1 MFWIISAILVAIA
14 LAFILPA
21 LFKSDASQDATREQN
36 ISIAREQL
44 LELEH
49 RYEKGGIDKEG
60 YQSSKDELELALFN
74 DLKDT
79 DAIPSDSINKSGSSS
94 VSTWLILLLIP
105 LIAVPAYL
113 QLGNLKFTTH
123 FDPKMVAQE
132 AAISTMPLKADG
144 TPDVEKIAENLKAE
158 MNANPTDPKGWF
170 MLGRT
175 YMMLN
180 RFSEAA
186 SSFDKSLSLR
196 PELAETKLALADALS
211 MNNNGQLIGRP
222 RTLVGEALSAEPTNI
237 TALWLSGMAAS
248 QEGEYSEAIKH
259 WNNVLP
265 LIKDKPEEVA
275 AVEGLITEAKSRLGA
290 TDQNKVS
297 KPSSDTVSQTE
308 EKKDTKVAEV
318 KVSVS
323 LSNDFANKVSPDD
336 FVFIYAKAMTGPP
349 MPLAAVRKRVKELPF
364 EITLNDAQAM
374 MPNLKISSFKAL
386 SVGARISKT
395 GDPIG
400 QNGDYFN
407 EKSNIALGDS
417 ISLEIDQIL
426 TK

>member
-79 DAIPSDSINKSGSSS
+79 DTLPADSINKSGSSS

-211 MNNNGQLIGRP
+211 MNNMYFH
-222 RTLVGEALSAEPTNI
+222 LS
-237 TALWLSGMAAS
+237 
-248 QEGEYSEAIKH
+248 
-259 WNNVLP
+259 
-265 LIKDKPEEVA
+265 
-275 AVEGLITEAKSRLGA
+275 
-290 TDQNKVS
+290 
-297 KPSSDTVSQTE
+297 
-308 EKKDTKVAEV
+308 
-318 KVSVS
+318 
-323 LSNDFANKVSPDD
+323 
-336 FVFIYAKAMTGPP
+336 
-349 MPLAAVRKRVKELPF
+349 
-364 EITLNDAQAM
+364 
-374 MPNLKISSFKAL
+374 KISQRRL
-386 SVGARISKT
+386 RQSKV
-395 GDPIG
+395 
-400 QNGDYFN
+400 
-407 EKSNIALGDS
+407 
-417 ISLEIDQIL
+417 
-426 TK
+426 